1 MLIIIKRIFQT
12 AFNGLK
18 RNSWLTIACIIMMV
32 ISLTMFTSIL
42 IFNYA
47 SNYLI
52 DYLKN
57 KVDISLYFKPEIPE
71 EDILKIR
78 DELLGKE
85 EILSIEYVSKEEA
98 LKKFKERTSSNPLI
112 KKALEE
118 LGENPLTSSLNIKA
132 RGTHEYQK
140 IVQDIERAPFK
151 DKLITIDLAE
161 NQRVI
166 NQIHSLTKATKMGSL
181 IAMGVLTFISL
192 IIGFNTIRMAIYAL
206 HEEIEIMKLVG
217 ATPWF
222 IRWPFLLEGAMQ
234 GIISSIITLLIFVP
248 LIIWLSPRLEMLFIG
263 FHLKQ
268 YFLDNIAFIFLIQTA
283 FGIFLGVISSFLA
296 INRYLRV

>member
-1 MLIIIKRIFQT
+1 MFIILKRIFQT
-12 AFNGLK
+12 AWSGLK
-18 RNSWLTIACIIMMV
+18 RNSWLTVACIIMMV
-32 ISLTMFTSIL
+32 ISLVLFSSIL

-52 DYLKN
+52 NYLKE
-57 KVDISLYFKPEIPE
+57 KVDISLYFKADVPE

-85 EILSIEYVSKEEA
+85 EIASIQYVSKDEA
-98 LKKFKERTSSNPLI
+98 LKKFRERTATNPLI
-112 KKALEE
+112 KKAIEE
-118 LGENPLTSSLNIKA
+118 LGENPLVSSLNIKA
-132 RGTHEYQK
+132 RSTDDYQK
-140 IVQDIERAPFK
+140 IVEEINKSPFK

-166 NQIHSLTKATKMGSL
+166 KQINSLTKAAKTGSL

-217 ATPWF
+217 ASPWF
-222 IRWPFLLEGAMQ
+222 IRWPFLLEGALQ
-234 GIISSIITLLIFVP
+234 GIFASIITLIIYIPFL
-248 LIIWLSPRLEMLFIG
+248 IWLSPRIEMLFAD
-263 FHLKQ
+263 FNLVN
-268 YFLDNIAFIFLIQTA
+268 YFLGNLGFIFGIQTL
-283 FGIFLGVISSFLA
+283 FGMFLGIISSFLA
-296 INRYLRV
+296 INKYLKI

>member
-1 MLIIIKRIFQT
+1 MWTILKRIFQT
-12 AFNGLK
+12 AFKGLK
-18 RNSWLTIACIIMMV
+18 RNSWLTIACIVMLV
-32 ISLTMFTSIL
+32 VSTTLFTSIL

-47 SNYLI
+47 ANYLV
-52 DYLKN
+52 DYLKQ

-85 EILSIEYVSKEEA
+85 EIASIDYVSKEEA
-98 LKKFKERTSSNPLI
+98 LKNFEERTASNPLI

-118 LGENPLTSSLNIKA
+118 LGENPLSPSLNIKA
-132 RGTHEYQK
+132 KGTQEYQK
-140 IVQDIERAPFK
+140 IVEDINSSPFK

-166 NQIHSLTKATKMGSL
+166 SQIHTLSRTIQLGS
-181 IAMGVLTFISL
+181 IGAMLVLVFISL
-192 IIGFNTIRMAIYAL
+192 IIGFNTIRMAIFAL

-222 IRWPFLLEGAMQ
+222 IRWPFLLEGALQ
-234 GIISSIITLLIFVP
+234 GFFASLITLIIFTP
-248 LIIWLSPRLEMLFIG
+248 LIIWLSPKFEMVFAG
-263 FHLKQ
+263 FQLAH
-268 YFLDNIAFIFLIQTA
+268 YFWGNFGFIF
-283 FGIFLGVISSFLA
+283 
-296 INRYLRV
+296 

>member
-1 MLIIIKRIFQT
+1 MLIILKRIFQT
-12 AFNGLK
+12 AWKGLK

-32 ISLTMFTSIL
+32 ISLCLFSSIV

-52 DYLKN
+52 NYLKE
-57 KVDISLYFKPEIPE
+57 KVDISLYFKTDIPE

-85 EILSIEYVSKEEA
+85 EILSIEYVSKEDA
-98 LKKFKERTSSNPLI
+98 LKNFQKRTASNPLI

-118 LGENPLTSSLNIKA
+118 LGENPLASSLNIKA
-132 RGTHEYQK
+132 RGTQEYQK
-140 IVQDIERAPFK
+140 IVEDINSASFK

-166 NQIHSLTKATKMGSL
+166 NQIHSLAKATQLGSFL
-181 IAMGVLTFISL
+181 AMGVLTFISL

-206 HEEIEIMKLVG
+206 HEEVEIMKLVG

-222 IRWPFLLEGAMQ
+222 IRWPFLLEGALQ
-234 GIISSIITLLIFVP
+234 GIFASIITLLIYIPV
-248 LIIWLSPRLEMLFIG
+248 IIWLSPKFEMIFAG
-263 FHLKQ
+263 FQLQQ
-268 YFLDNIAFIFLIQTA
+268 YFFSNLGLIFLVQTV
-283 FGIFLGVISSFLA
+283 FGVFLGIISSFLA
-296 INRYLRV
+296 INKYLKI